1 MAVGAVMKPVP
12 EPPEPRPRPEK
23 PPLQVAALSPAAL
36 DAGIPMGAGT
46 RATFAALGADAKP
59 LDAIEAGPCTVLDP
73 VAVASLGDG
82 AVALT
87 KRPCS
92 ISGWRRRSQRWVR
105 DDLEPAALNILG
117 EKLTA
122 LRIIDEYDCR
132 GVNGIVGANLSQH
145 GFANAI
151 DVAAF
156 KMGNRWIVVGGDK
169 KDRVD
174 DARFLDAARYSG
186 CARFMTVIGPGLD
199 LHHRNHFHLDLRPRG
214 KKGTSKFCQ

>member
-1 MAVGAVMKPVP
+1 
-12 EPPEPRPRPEK
+12 
-23 PPLQVAALSPAAL
+23 
-36 DAGIPMGAGT
+36 MGAGT
-46 RATFAALGADAKP
+46 RAALAALGADAKP

-87 KRPCS
+87 EKAVLNQRMAETVA
-92 ISGWRRRSQRWVR
+92 RWVR
-105 DDLEPAALNILG
+105 DDLEPAAVNILG

-122 LRIIDEYDCR
+122 LRIINSYDCR

-169 KDRVD
+169 KDKVD